1 MGLVFVILRFVTFR
15 NRRKFWRA
23 DEDVGVGDDG
33 EQRCADDDGVEVEQ
47 ILELQVGPLGR
58 DDVHVAVPVT
68 VATSSDLKE
77 SKIFLHR
84 CN

>member
-33 EQRCADDDGVEVEQ
+33 QQRSAHDDRVEMDQ
-47 ILELQVGPLGR
+47 ILEDQVSPLGR

-68 VATSSDLKE
+68 LAAVTDLKQRQQ
-77 SKIFLHR
+77 S
-84 CN
+84 